1 MSNDGIETD
10 DLWAQ
15 TTAVPVTPPQSGTPT
30 RQLIVIG
37 ASAFVV
43 MLIVGLIL
51 TLSLGGKDSN
61 TAVVTTSTST
71 STSVASSTTL
81 PASIATTLVPTTVEE
96 TTTTSSTTTA
106 VEEKFVDQPITIAS
120 PLGISHIADSKTTL
134 VDPQSWDLA
143 FRLPDGTFIAQHA
156 PPEYQQPG
164 DTNIYRVGAT
174 SSVVQSVAN
183 PANEWLRLHDVYTES
198 GSIFVL
204 YSLSSGL
211 DIEDAQEELLAFE
224 LNTGLTT
231 SFGMIGGWESGT
243 SRLTYGGNII
253 AGEFFAEADTG
264 PYFLHLDGY
273 TTNPNDLGLADSY
286 SDCSVCPSKFTVDP
300 SGQRLAWIEADLLV
314 VLDRMSTTRVAEI
327 RLPQGSYTT
336 IKSLDLLGD
345 LILINTDVSHPQ
357 AMGKPILMSFNG
369 TSMILQTTGNATFDR
384 SFNQ

>member
-1 MSNDGIETD
+1 MSNDGIEPD
-10 DLWAQ
+10 ELWAQ
-15 TTAVPVTPPQSGTPT
+15 TTALPVTAPKTAPNT
-30 RQLIVIG
+30 RQLVTIG
-37 ASAFVV
+37 AGAFVV
-43 MLIVGLIL
+43 MLIVGLVL
-51 TLSLGGKDSN
+51 TLSLGGEETS
-61 TAVVTTSTST
+61 TAVSSTSTTSVSATTMPTALVATSTST
-71 STSVASSTTL
+71 
-81 PASIATTLVPTTVEE
+81 TVGE
-96 TTTTSSTTTA
+96 TTTTSSTTTT
-106 VEEKFVDQPITIAS
+106 VEVKFVDQSITVAG
-120 PLGISHIADSKTTL
+120 PQGISHVSNSKTTL
-134 VDPQSWDLA
+134 VDSQSWDLA

-156 PPEYQQPG
+156 PPEYQQLG

-174 SSVVQSVAN
+174 TSAIRSVVN

-204 YSLSSGL
+204 YSFSSGL
-211 DIEDAQEELLAFE
+211 GIEDAQEELLALE

-243 SRLTYGGNII
+243 SRLTFGSNII
-253 AGEFFAEADTG
+253 VGEFFAGADAG
-264 PYFLHLDGY
+264 PYFLNLDGY

-286 SDCSVCPSKFTVDP
+286 SDCSVCPTRFSVDP

-314 VLDRMSTTRVAEI
+314 VLDRMSGTRVAEI
-327 RLPQGSYTT
+327 RLSQGSYTT
-336 IKSLDLLGD
+336 IESLDLLGD

>member
-1 MSNDGIETD
+1 MSNDGIELD
-10 DLWAQ
+10 ELWAH
-15 TTAVPVTPPQSGTPT
+15 TTALPVTAPKTAPNT
-30 RQLIVIG
+30 RQLVTIG

-43 MLIVGLIL
+43 MLIVGLVL
-51 TLSLGGKDSN
+51 TLSLGGEETS
-61 TAVVTTSTST
+61 TAVSSTSTTSVSTTTMPTALAATST
-71 STSVASSTTL
+71 STSVG
-81 PASIATTLVPTTVEE
+81 E
-96 TTTTSSTTTA
+96 TTTTSSTTTT
-106 VEEKFVDQPITIAS
+106 VEVKFVDQSITIAGS
-120 PLGISHIADSKTTL
+120 QGISHIADWKTTL
-134 VDPQSWDLA
+134 VNSQSWDLA

-156 PPEYQQPG
+156 PPEYQQLG

-174 SSVVQSVAN
+174 TSAIRSVVN

-204 YSLSSGL
+204 YSFSSGL
-211 DIEDAQEELLAFE
+211 GIEDAQEELLALE

-243 SRLTYGGNII
+243 SRLTFGSNII
-253 AGEFFAEADTG
+253 VGEFFAGADAG
-264 PYFLHLDGY
+264 PYFLNLDGY

-286 SDCSVCPSKFTVDP
+286 SDCSVCPTRFSVDP

-314 VLDRMSTTRVAEI
+314 VLDRMSGTRVAEI
-327 RLPQGSYTT
+327 RLSQGSYTT
-336 IKSLDLLGD
+336 IESLDLLGD

>member
-1 MSNDGIETD
+1 MSNDGIEPD

-51 TLSLGGKDSN
+51 TLSMGGKDSS
-61 TAVVTTSTST
+61 TAIVTTSTST
-71 STSVASSTTL
+71 STSLVSSTTQPTEIL
-81 PASIATTLVPTTVEE
+81 TTLVPTTTES
-96 TTTTSSTTTA
+96 TTTTSSTTTTVA
-106 VEEKFVDQPITIAS
+106 SSVNQPITIAS
-120 PLGISHIADSKTTL
+120 PLGIFHIADGKTTQ
-134 VDPQSWDLA
+134 DDNQSWDLA

-156 PPEYQQPG
+156 PTEYQQPG

-174 SSVVQSVAN
+174 TSAIRSVAN
-183 PANEWLRLHDVYTES
+183 PANELLRLHDVYTES
-198 GSIFVL
+198 GSTFVL
-204 YSLSSGL
+204 YSLSSGSGL
-211 DIEDAQEELLAFE
+211 EDAQEELLAFE

-243 SRLTYGGNII
+243 SRLTHGSNII
-253 AGEFFAEADTG
+253 VGQFFAEADTG
-264 PYFLHLDGY
+264 PLFLHLDGY
-273 TTNPNDLGLADSY
+273 TTNPNDLGLAESY
-286 SDCSVCPSKFTVDP
+286 SDCSVCPSQFTIDP

-314 VLDRMSTTRVAEI
+314 VLDRMRATRVAEI
-327 RLPQGSYTT
+327 RLPQGSYMT

-369 TSMILQTTGNATFDR
+369 TSMILQTTGNATFD
-384 SFNQ
+384 Q